1 LFHNA
6 EKASRNELK
15 VRAKNQKLV
24 ALLKEKENQRNLVQ
38 GEVNNLRDSLG
49 ELRSELEKARKLED
63 GLSEENRL
71 VKQEVDELKINYKS
85 ASANVKVLNL
95 KLEQKTKEFA
105 QDLSAME
112 DEAEEMN
119 SQIKTI
125 KNRLAEKESELETK
139 DRKLDAVIEQ
149 KNKFELS
156 LREVHLE
163 MRKAQELLE
172 ERNKQLAELK
182 AKQAA
187 TEKLLKE
194 EVKKYHDLKAIT
206 TTQIRL
212 LKDEKVQ
219 LQEEIDAKSHRVNSL
234 EAETAD
240 LNEEVSVMR
249 KHKVLDK
256 MKQGKLQ
263 NDLQSLEEQKDQAE
277 HNLQQI
283 LLFL

>member
-1 LFHNA
+1 MFHNA

>member
-1 LFHNA
+1 MFHNA

-125 KNRLAEKESELETK
+125 KNRLAVKESELETK
-139 DRKLDAVIEQ
+139 DKKLDAVIEQ